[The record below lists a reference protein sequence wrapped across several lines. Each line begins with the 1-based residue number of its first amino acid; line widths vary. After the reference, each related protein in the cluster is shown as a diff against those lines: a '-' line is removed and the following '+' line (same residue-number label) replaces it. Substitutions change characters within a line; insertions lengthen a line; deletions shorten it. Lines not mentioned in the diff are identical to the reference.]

1 MNNLED
7 NDTLT
12 QRIIGCAIE
21 VHRTLGPGLLESA
34 YEQCMAHEMTLQD
47 IAFRLQVPTPIEYK
61 GLRLDCAYKADVVVQ
76 ERVIVELKSVE
87 ALTTL
92 HHAQLLTYMKV
103 SRAEIGQF
111 QRPAPHRRG
120 EAISHPAFRA
130 GIQDTVFLVDLFCLH
145 PLRPCESTSTD
156 ASSSPLQA
164 RSGSARWSRWSLRNR
179 ASGPSRWSRKS
190 SASSPPRSASERAR
204 PSCSNSPRWT

>member
-61 GLRLDCAYKADVVVQ
+61 GRAGARDRRTQECGSADNAAPRTTADVHEGVA
-76 ERVIVELKSVE
+76 RGDRP
-87 ALTTL
+87 AD
-92 HHAQLLTYMKV
+92 
-103 SRAEIGQF
+103 QF

-120 EAISHPAFRA
+120 EAISHLAFRA
-130 GIQDTVFLVDLFCLH
+130 GIQDTVFLVHLFCLH
-145 PLRPCESTSTD
+145 PPERLRAGVT
-156 ASSSPLQA
+156 L
-164 RSGSARWSRWSLRNR
+164 
-179 ASGPSRWSRKS
+179 
-190 SASSPPRSASERAR
+190 
-204 PSCSNSPRWT
+204 

>member
-21 VHRTLGPGLLESA
+21 VHRTLGPGLLECA

-61 GLRLDCAYKADVVVQ
+61 GLRLDCADNAAPRTTADVHEGVA
-76 ERVIVELKSVE
+76 RGDRP
-87 ALTTL
+87 AD
-92 HHAQLLTYMKV
+92 
-103 SRAEIGQF
+103 QF

-120 EAISHPAFRA
+120 EAISLAFRA
-130 GIQDTVFLVDLFCLH
+130 GIQDT
-145 PLRPCESTSTD
+145 
-156 ASSSPLQA
+156 
-164 RSGSARWSRWSLRNR
+164 
-179 ASGPSRWSRKS
+179 
-190 SASSPPRSASERAR
+190 
-204 PSCSNSPRWT
+204 

>member
-47 IAFRLQVPTPIEYK
+47 IAFRADNAAPRTT
-61 GLRLDCAYKADVVVQ
+61 ADVHEGVA
-76 ERVIVELKSVE
+76 RGDRP
-87 ALTTL
+87 AD
-92 HHAQLLTYMKV
+92 
-103 SRAEIGQF
+103 QF

-120 EAISHPAFRA
+120 EAISHLAFRA

-145 PLRPCESTSTD
+145 PLRT
-156 ASSSPLQA
+156 AAQA
-164 RSGSARWSRWSLRNR
+164 ASARARFSAL
-179 ASGPSRWSRKS
+179 PS
-190 SASSPPRSASERAR
+190 
-204 PSCSNSPRWT
+204 

>member
-92 HHAQLLTYMKV
+92 HHAQLLTYNV
-103 SRAEIGQF
+103 HEGVARGDRPADQF

-120 EAISHPAFRA
+120 EAISHLAFRA
-130 GIQDTVFLVDLFCLH
+130 GIQDTVLLVHLFCLH
-145 PLRPCESTSTD
+145 PL
-156 ASSSPLQA
+156 SSRGPMPARGGRSP
-164 RSGSARWSRWSLRNR
+164 RRRRRGSACADEPHR
-179 ASGPSRWSRKS
+179 G
-190 SASSPPRSASERAR
+190 ERPA
-204 PSCSNSPRWT
+204 